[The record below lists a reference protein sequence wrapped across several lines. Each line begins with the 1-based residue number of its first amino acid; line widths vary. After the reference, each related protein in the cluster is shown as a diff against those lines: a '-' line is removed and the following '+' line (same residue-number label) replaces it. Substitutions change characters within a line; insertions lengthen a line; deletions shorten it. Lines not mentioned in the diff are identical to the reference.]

1 MDKTTSNRKIV
12 VKFGGSSLA
21 DHERL
26 QKAALAVV
34 NEAKTGTRVAVV
46 VSAMGKTT
54 DVLLTTAKNAS
65 EGKLQKKDLDDILSM
80 GERHP
85 YPNVLSHFERLRR

>member
-1 MDKTTSNRKIV
+1 MENMNSGKKIV

-26 QKAALAVV
+26 SKAVASVV
-34 NEAKTGTRVAVV
+34 NEAKRGTRIAVV

-54 DVLLTTAKNAS
+54 DVLMSPAENR
-65 EGKLQKKDLDDILSM
+65 EH
-80 GERHP
+80 GERESP
-85 YPNVLSHFERLRR
+85 WSSPLWEKQPKFS